1 MDEFYCRCGHSIDVH
16 MNDCMVGTCA
26 CRRSVEEVTDY
37 NVARMSRGMD
47 PLTSAAQVNE
57 AWDGDTMTNQEGEQR

>member
-47 PLTSAAQVNE
+47 PLTSAGQVESE
-57 AWDGDTMTNQEGEQR
+57 APANDEIRRQSHD